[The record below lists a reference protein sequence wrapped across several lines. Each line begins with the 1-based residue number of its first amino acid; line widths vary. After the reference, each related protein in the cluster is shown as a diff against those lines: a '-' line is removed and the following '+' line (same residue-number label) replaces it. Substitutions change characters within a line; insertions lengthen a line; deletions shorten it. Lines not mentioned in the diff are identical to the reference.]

1 MLGYLKSRKA
11 RGVASAL
18 PVPIPDDVPLVE
30 GSEPSEQSREHACL
44 KKWMELAA
52 LQQRIIAAVVGEV
65 ESTSAFVET
74 EADGL
79 SARFQELARSAD
91 EQTARV
97 ESLSRLAIGIEV
109 EGKSVPIDEIARL
122 LETTLS
128 DVVEKI
134 LLLSKDSM
142 SMVFAL
148 EGLNGNVTN
157 VDDCMGRL
165 HAITKTTNMLAM
177 NARIEAERSGVS
189 GATFRVIANEV
200 RELSNATHAL
210 ADSMQAEIRTVI
222 SGIGNG
228 HTTLQRVATI
238 DMSENILAKDRLE
251 ILLTALVA
259 RAEGL
264 TRIVADAI
272 VEAAKI
278 SQHVEVM
285 VTGIQFQDRTR
296 QRLEHVSDALRVID
310 KAVGQLSSETA
321 EICGRTS
328 SAEPS
333 DTAWV
338 SEMLDGFKM
347 SDMRSRF
354 VERLIGTE
362 TISVSARAAPEPEPS
377 ASGSVELF

>member
-1 MLGYLKSRKA
+1 MLSYLKSRCV
-11 RGVASAL
+11 REVVTPFPGTPPDMEPSVAS
-18 PVPIPDDVPLVE
+18 DQSDR
-30 GSEPSEQSREHACL
+30 SREVECL

-79 SARFQELARSAD
+79 SARFQELAKSAD

-109 EGKSVPIDEIARL
+109 EGQSVPIDEIARL

-157 VDDCMGRL
+157 VDDCMERL

-210 ADSMQAEIRTVI
+210 AASMQAEIRTVI

-238 DMSENILAKDRLE
+238 DMSENIMAKDRLE
-251 ILLTALVA
+251 ILLNALVA

-264 TRIVADAI
+264 TRIVADA
-272 VEAAKI
+272 VEEAAKI

-310 KAVGQLSSETA
+310 GAISQLSDETGQLCGTWASE
-321 EICGRTS
+321 
-328 SAEPS
+328 EPS
-333 DTAWV
+333 DAAWV
-338 SEMLDGFKM
+338 RDMLDGFKL

-354 VERLIGTE
+354 VEKLIDDNSSSSGAKLE
-362 TISVSARAAPEPEPS
+362 RELEPS